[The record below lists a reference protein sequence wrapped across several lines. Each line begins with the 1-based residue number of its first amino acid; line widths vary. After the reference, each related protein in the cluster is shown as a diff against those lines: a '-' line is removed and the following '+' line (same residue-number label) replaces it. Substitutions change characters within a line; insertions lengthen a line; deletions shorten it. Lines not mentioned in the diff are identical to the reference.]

1 MAPPPPRPLLP
12 QPLLKPL
19 PQPQPNAMATPRQL
33 QALEARARRREAR
46 RVSDAGLAGLTLP
59 GALREA
65 GEALVGIPRD
75 AFAGFGSNSGGGSG
89 FGSNS
94 GGGSG
99 GGGGREVPLAEL
111 LGGNRLR
118 GLGVLLVAVGL
129 AGLLL
134 DAVLD

>member
-75 AFAGFGSNSGGGSG
+75 AFAGFGSG

>member
-12 QPLLKPL
+12 QPLLK

-75 AFAGFGSNSGGGSG
+75 AFAGFGSG